1 MGKGTCMVKKI
12 LIEGRQGQGVLYLT
26 DHLPLLR
33 TLLARGEK
41 AAAILT
47 EDNRDEDFTG
57 LPYAVE
63 HVEELE
69 PVDLVRLY
77 RRLAGQPWD
86 ILETGRCRLREM
98 TAMDVDR
105 LYEIYADASI
115 TRFMENLYEDREKE
129 RRYIEDYRKYVYEFY
144 GYGIWI
150 IEDKASGITIG
161 RAGVEP
167 RAGEV
172 ELGFVIGVPW
182 QRQGYGYE
190 VCSGILDYVRQE
202 IQCETVLSRVHPEN
216 QASVRLLQKLGF
228 CKSEEA
234 GPDGMEVYAY
244 PVNKKTIESA

>member
-1 MGKGTCMVKKI
+1 MFAFREGTCMVKKI
-12 LIEGRQGQGVLYLT
+12 LIDGRQDRGVLYLT
-26 DHLPLLR
+26 DNLTLLR

-47 EDNRDEDFTG
+47 EENRKEDFTG

-69 PVDLVRLY
+69 PGDLIRLY
-77 RRLAGQPWD
+77 RRLAGQPWE

-105 LYEIYADASI
+105 LYEIYADASV
-115 TRFMENLYEDREKE
+115 TRFMENLYEDREQE

-150 IEDKASGITIG
+150 IEDKISGTVIG

-167 RAGEV
+167 KEGEV

-190 VCSGILDYVRQE
+190 VCSGILDYVKQE
-202 IQCETVLSRVHPEN
+202 IDCERVLSRVHPEN
-216 QASVRLLQKLGF
+216 QASVGLLQKLGF
-228 CKSEEA
+228 YKLEEA
-234 GPDGMEVYAY
+234 GRDGMEIYMY
-244 PVNKKTIESA
+244 PIDKK